1 MLTKNQIKVGASVL
15 CVLEQEGATF
25 GPTSGPCRGLSAE
38 ESWDELLKHDAEYGS
53 VVVEFREECVCFTIE
68 FTTSELVNDPTMCIS
83 RAMTVRRTL
92 LYSLKFTSN

>member
-15 CVLEQEGATF
+15 YVLEQEGATF
-25 GPTSGPCRGLSAE
+25 APTSVPCRGLSAE
-38 ESWDELLKHDAEYGS
+38 ESWAELLDQDAEHGS

-68 FTTSELVNDPTMCIS
+68 FTTRELVNDPTECIS

-92 LYSLKFTSN
+92 LNNLNFTSN